1 VSIRDGRGRIVPGR
15 AFRQVCQARELIEH
29 DFAEPLSLEVL
40 ARQVGLSRFHLLRVF
55 DQVYGRTP
63 HRYLTE
69 TRLRRAKSLLRASD
83 VSVTDVCMEV
93 GFSSLGSFSALFTRE
108 VGQPPREFQRHL
120 RRQFPVPASYR
131 RPFIPICFVQQFSRS
146 TP

>member
-1 VSIRDGRGRIVPGR
+1 VSNRGGRDRIVPGR
-15 AFRQVCQARELIEH
+15 AFRQVCQARDLIEQGL
-29 DFAEPLSLEVL
+29 AESLSLDDL
-40 ARQVGLSRFHLLRVF
+40 ARGVGLSRFHLLRTF
-55 DQVYGRTP
+55 DRVYGRTP

-69 TRLRRAKSLLRASD
+69 TRLRRAKALLRSGA
-83 VSVTDVCMEV
+83 SVTDVCMEV

-108 VGQPPREFQRHL
+108 FGRSPREFQRHL
-120 RRQFPVPASYR
+120 QRLFQVPAGYR

>member
-1 VSIRDGRGRIVPGR
+1 VSSVDGRSRIVPGR
-15 AFRQVCQARELIEH
+15 AFRQVCQARDLIEQE
-29 DFAEPLSLEVL
+29 FAEPLSLAAL

-55 DQVYGRTP
+55 GRVYGRTP

-69 TRLRRAKSLLRASD
+69 TRLRRAKALLRSGA
-83 VSVTDVCMEV
+83 SVTEVCMEV

-108 VGQPPREFQRHL
+108 VGRSPREFQRHL
-120 RRQFPVPASYR
+120 RRIVQVPAAYR